1 MQHYDRTLLE
11 VRQAVLHEGDSASV
25 PSVSLGSRV

>member
-11 VRQAVLHEGDSASV
+11 VRQAVLHEGDRASV